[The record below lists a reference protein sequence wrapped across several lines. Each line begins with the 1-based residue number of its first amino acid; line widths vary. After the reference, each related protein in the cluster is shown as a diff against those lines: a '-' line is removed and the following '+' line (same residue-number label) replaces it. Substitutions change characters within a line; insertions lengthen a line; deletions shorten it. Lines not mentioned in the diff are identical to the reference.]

1 MCGRFTLKTTAGQWL
16 IWLELRDFLDSIP
29 DTEPRYNVAP
39 TQEILAI
46 YQEQTDSGWHG
57 SMMRWGL
64 VPSWAKP
71 TTKLPLMINA
81 RCETATEKPSFR
93 YAAQGR
99 RCVVIADGYYEW
111 QGQGKE
117 KQPYWIHLPD
127 QHPFMMAGLWDIN
140 RQWSSKPVQSLA
152 ILTQPSRG
160 LPATIHDRM
169 PVLIDRNELTEW
181 LCPKPLSP
189 SWEAWIHRSRQPQNW
204 QATTVRRL
212 VNQVSNQGPDLIE
225 PCGRETE

>member
-16 IWLELRDFLDSIP
+16 KWLELQDFLDSFP
-29 DTEPRYNVAP
+29 DTEPRYNIAP

-46 YQEQTDSGWHG
+46 YQEQIDSAWNG

-71 TTKLPLMINA
+71 MTKLPLMMNA
-81 RCETATEKPSFR
+81 RCESAVEKPSFR
-93 YAAQGR
+93 EAARGR

-127 QHPFMMAGLWDIN
+127 QQPFMMAGLWDIN
-140 RQWSSKPVQSLA
+140 RHWKSQPLQSLA
-152 ILTQPSRG
+152 IVTQPSGG

-169 PVLIDRNELTEW
+169 PVLIDRDDLTDW

-189 SWEAWIHRSRQPQNW
+189 SWEAWIHGKCQLRRW
-204 QATTVRRL
+204 QATPVRRL
-212 VNQVSNQGPDLIE
+212 VNLASNQGPQLIE
-225 PCGRETE
+225 PCELELE